1 MKRSRDRDLEQGL
14 SKKEFW
20 LIVLIT
26 MLLSTIIIWNFP
38 DGPRLSPFSWSATR
52 VTNIQSG
59 IGDVPTLPPTRPV
72 NVDATDDN
80 SLVIVTWDEP
90 LSGGEVECYNVYRTD
105 QNVFPSSPILPLGTI
120 TIPEKRRFIDYS
132 LNPGDAKYY
141 WVSACNGAGESP
153 VSQFNRGVV
162 SATIKKQWWYPG
174 TISSHALFPYGV
186 NFGSNGNIVVSNN
199 GQNTYSPNFP
209 YASSRFSFW
218 NANAIGEQQSS
229 NDVITHTSGSAYH
242 FVKEFDSADNA
253 DVSAHIMGISND
265 PNSLRIQK
273 FTSSSSA
280 PDFEYFF
287 PIQSLDHGK
296 VGVVVSDDGRYIIGF
311 GYDSST
317 FNTHLATL
325 DTTLPNPENNPVFSN
340 NIFFGSPSSPL
351 TGLLV
356 RNYELSNSGSLFAIG
371 QFGNR
376 VYFFNPL
383 TGEQKGYLL
392 SGLPFDISMSDDE
405 SIIAAS
411 VNAFNDQV
419 KVLEN
424 PIFSGGF
431 MQPSYSL
438 DISTM
443 IPIFQNG
450 FAIGDAVEVSPSGD
464 KIAIGYRYYGE
475 DLVSRLGIIVWDISQ
490 SSKPIIFQDEIVSLA
505 GNSNYPV
512 SLRFSNNEN
521 RLALGMAGDNEFD
534 DTEHIFVFDLI
545 SGSLAASF
553 FEEGLELSEL
563 DFSSDGSKIAAA
575 YQEYTGSTSGWNGEI
590 VMYDIPL

>member
-1 MKRSRDRDLEQGL
+1 MKMGHDKDLRQRL
-14 SKKEFW
+14 SKREFW
-20 LIVLIT
+20 SILLIT
-26 MLLSTIIIWNFP
+26 VLFSTIIIGNLP
-38 DGPRLSPFSWSATR
+38 KGLGLSPLSWTATR
-52 VTNIQSG
+52 VTNTQSE
-59 IGDVPTLPPTRPV
+59 IETVPTIPPTRPV

-80 SLVIVTWDEP
+80 SLVIVTWDKP
-90 LSGGEVECYNVYRTD
+90 LGGGEVGCYNIYRTD
-105 QNVFPSSPILPLGTI
+105 QNTFVNEILLETI
-120 TIPEKRRFIDYS
+120 TLPEKRRYIDIS
-132 LNPGDAKYY
+132 LQSNDAKYY
-141 WVSACNGAGESP
+141 WISACNIAGESP

-162 SATIKKQWWYPG
+162 SNTVKKRWWYPG
-174 TISSHALFPYGV
+174 TISPHALFPFGV
-186 NFGSNGNIVVSNN
+186 AFGNNENFVMSNN
-199 GQNTYSPNFP
+199 GQYSYSPGFP
-209 YASSRFSFW
+209 YSNSRFSFW
-218 NANAIGEQQSS
+218 NANAAEVQAPF
-229 NDVITHTSGSAYH
+229 NDMITHTSGSAYS

-287 PIQSLDHGK
+287 PIQSSDHGK
-296 VGVVVSDDGRYIIGF
+296 VGVAVSDDGRYIVSF

-317 FNTHLATL
+317 FNTYLATL

-351 TGLLV
+351 TGFLV

-405 SIIAAS
+405 SIIAVS
-411 VNAFNDQV
+411 VNAFNNQV

-438 DISTM
+438 DISTI

-450 FAIGDAVEVSPSGD
+450 FAIGDAVEVSSSGD
-464 KIAIGYRYYGE
+464 KIAVGYRYFGE
-475 DLVSRLGIIVWDISQ
+475 DLASRFGVIVWDISQ

-521 RLALGMAGDNEFD
+521 RLALGMIGDNEFD

-545 SGSLAASF
+545 SDSLAASF

-575 YQEYTGSTSGWNGEI
+575 YKEYIGSTSGWSGE
-590 VMYDIPL
+590 MATYDIPL